1 MRRFR
6 HLFAMLFILSIAVG
20 VAHELTHLHQHGE
33 TCEVCILAH
42 SPALVDAV
50 PALPDIDYTFEP
62 FLTRYTARPTIS
74 PILDRSRSPPFA

>member
-6 HLFAMLFILSIAVG
+6 HLFALLFIFSVAVG

-42 SPALVDAV
+42 SPALVDEV
-50 PALPDIDYTFEP
+50 PPLAQIAHTFEP
-62 FLTRYTARPTIS
+62 FAIRHAARPDLS
-74 PILDRSRSPPFA
+74 PIPGRSRSPPLA